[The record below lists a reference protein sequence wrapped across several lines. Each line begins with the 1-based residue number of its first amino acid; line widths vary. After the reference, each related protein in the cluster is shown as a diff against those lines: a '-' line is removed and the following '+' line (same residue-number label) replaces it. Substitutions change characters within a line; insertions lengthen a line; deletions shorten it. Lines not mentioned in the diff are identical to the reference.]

1 MSTNDGVED
10 IVKTSSSQPVYPGW
24 QGAYLPPVF
33 SCNGFHFQIPITF
46 VIDEKG
52 IMITW

>member
-10 IVKTSSSQPVYPGW
+10 IVKTSSSQPVYPGR

-33 SCNGFHFQIPITF
+33 SCNGFQFQIPITF